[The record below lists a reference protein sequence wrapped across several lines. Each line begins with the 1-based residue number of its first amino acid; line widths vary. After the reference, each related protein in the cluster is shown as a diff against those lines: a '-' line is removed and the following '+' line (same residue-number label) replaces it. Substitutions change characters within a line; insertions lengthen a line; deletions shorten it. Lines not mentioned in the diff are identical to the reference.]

1 MSASYKLYYKKW
13 NSYIEKRKNA
23 VIYDI
28 FIYYLL
34 YGESKSKSL
43 KWSIMILSLRDENI
57 VNTDTLFGMYAS
69 DNAYIALCM
78 DCPNCYQSILRQQQQ
93 AHRLLFL

>member
-1 MSASYKLYYKKW
+1 MIASYKLYYQKW
-13 NSYIEKRKNA
+13 NSYIEKRKDA

-34 YGESKSKSL
+34 YGESKSKSKSL

-78 DCPNCYQSILRQQQQ
+78 DCPNYYQSILS
-93 AHRLLFL
+93 